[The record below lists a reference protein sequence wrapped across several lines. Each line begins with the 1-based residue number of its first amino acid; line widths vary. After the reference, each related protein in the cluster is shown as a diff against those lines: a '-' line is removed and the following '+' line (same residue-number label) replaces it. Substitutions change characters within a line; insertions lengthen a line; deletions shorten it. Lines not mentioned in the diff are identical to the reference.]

1 MAESHFKYNKTLLLV
16 GLGVLVMVL
25 LCLALLLSPLYA
37 PSPKTMAFVKE
48 AVARQQRIES
58 GIRAYFQAGKYTFAA
73 PLVLQD
79 PYQSAPLTA
88 LVIFDT
94 PTPSQISIHVPGKTP
109 QTGVDATFLGYQQHH
124 EIPIYGL
131 NAGAL
136 NHVTLRLKTQTG
148 LSAQTGID
156 LQTEPLPVD
165 MQSFTVDKLDL
176 SQYSPG
182 LNFTSL
188 DRKPVFDMDGNVRWY
203 SSQKSFEVFTRLKNG
218 RYLFTYSVAGVEGDV
233 MMEQDLLGKIYAIYN
248 VADGVHH
255 DVYELPTGNLLVTSS
270 DLKSNTNEDYILE
283 LDRTNGHIVR
293 SIDLK
298 NTLDPGR
305 PHQVTGLATNDW
317 LHLNSIVYDTADH
330 SIIISSKAQSAVVKL
345 TYPGMQIKWILGPH
359 DNWSQKYQPYLLTP
373 VGANLKW
380 PWSQHHATLYAPDVP
395 GAASTDILLFD
406 NALFRSFDNPDA
418 VSSSD
423 QYSRVVHYR
432 INAASMTIEQ
442 VWEYG
447 QALGP
452 ALFSPTGGSAY
463 RLSNGD
469 VLGTWGDISMDT
481 QGNLSFSSNSNHL
494 VDSKIL
500 ELDPVRNALV
510 FEVSVPQTAV
520 YRTLRAGLYEGY
532 SEQNAYLSTPMDNTA
547 GYDLVDRSFLAWRDV
562 QRATVTPLLA
572 WLKSLHQLILAKIK

>member
-1 MAESHFKYNKTLLLV
+1 
-16 GLGVLVMVL
+16 
-25 LCLALLLSPLYA
+25 
-37 PSPKTMAFVKE
+37 
-48 AVARQQRIES
+48 
-58 GIRAYFQAGKYTFAA
+58 
-73 PLVLQD
+73 
-79 PYQSAPLTA
+79 
-88 LVIFDT
+88 
-94 PTPSQISIHVPGKTP
+94 
-109 QTGVDATFLGYQQHH
+109 
-124 EIPIYGL
+124 
-131 NAGAL
+131 
-136 NHVTLRLKTQTG
+136 
-148 LSAQTGID
+148 
-156 LQTEPLPVD
+156 

-469 VLGTWGDISMDT
+469 VLGTWGIFPWIPREIYRSAVIAIIWWIAKYWSSIRSETHWYLKSACLRRRFIAPCGLGCMKDIRNKTPTFRRLWTILPDT
-481 QGNLSFSSNSNHL
+481 TWSTAASLPGGTCSALPLLRCWHGLKVSINSFSQRS
-494 VDSKIL
+494 SK
-500 ELDPVRNALV
+500 
-510 FEVSVPQTAV
+510 
-520 YRTLRAGLYEGY
+520 
-532 SEQNAYLSTPMDNTA
+532 
-547 GYDLVDRSFLAWRDV
+547 
-562 QRATVTPLLA
+562 
-572 WLKSLHQLILAKIK
+572 